1 MESQDF
7 LTKKINS
14 LVGCMIDGA
23 YHGNIDQVSQLIAN
37 LETKVPGLAQCPG
50 VKERIVIVKK
60 YLKRRKEM
68 EESYSQAQASYII
81 RTFGDPQENPT
92 HLEMLESVTNYFDEE
107 FWENYASLEDIVEEL
122 SLEDEEHEEALAFC
136 HNPLIP
142 VEIGT

>member
-1 MESQDF
+1 MAKAGSSSQTSQVIDSIVEIYNGNLNQVEKL
-7 LTKKINS
+7 LTS
-14 LVGCMIDGA
+14 A
-23 YHGNIDQVSQLIAN
+23 YDMLP
-37 LETKVPGLAQCPG
+37 LEVRTPEVVA
-50 VKERIVIVKK
+50 
-60 YLKRRKEM
+60 RRKM
-68 EESYSQAQASYII
+68 AWDYIQHRKKAMTDMYTQDQASYII

-122 SLEDEEHEEALAFC
+122 DLEDEEHEEALAFC